1 MSKQLLIVRHAKSD
15 WNDAS
20 LSDFNRPL
28 NVRGLKD
35 APIIGDKLLK
45 NSFHPDLV
53 ISSTALRA
61 ISTCKLV
68 CKQLG
73 IDKSKIETNSN
84 IYEASHQQLLK
95 VINTIDNDFEKVAM
109 FGHNNGVTD
118 LTVYLTDADIFNI
131 PTSGMVLISFPF
143 DDWKMVSKGTGK
155 VVLYEYP
162 KNITED

>member
-1 MSKQLLIVRHAKSD
+1 MNKQLLIVRHAKSD

-28 NVRGLKD
+28 NNRGLKD
-35 APIIGDKLLK
+35 APKISDKLLK

-53 ISSTALRA
+53 ISSPALRA
-61 ISTCKLV
+61 LSTCEIV

-73 IDKSKIETNSN
+73 IDELQIETNSN
-84 IYEASHQQLLK
+84 IYEASYQQLLK
-95 VINTIDNDFEKVAM
+95 IINNNDNNFDKVAI
-109 FGHNNGVTD
+109 FGHNNAVTD

-155 VVLYEYP
+155 VVFYEYP

>member
-28 NVRGLKD
+28 NNRGLKD
-35 APIIGDKLLK
+35 APIIGDNLLK
-45 NSFHPDLV
+45 NSYYPDLV
-53 ISSTALRA
+53 ISSPALRA
-61 ISTCKLV
+61 LSTCKIV

-73 IDKSKIETNSN
+73 IDQSKIETNSN
-84 IYEASHQQLLK
+84 MYEASYQQLLK
-95 VINTIDNDFEKVAM
+95 IINGIDNDFDKVAI

-131 PTSGMVLISFPF
+131 PTSGSVLISFPF

-155 VVLYEYP
+155 IVFYEYP
-162 KNITED
+162 KNLTED